1 MEEASELTELTDD
14 FTALVHNIFYD
25 ENVVDKAAAVNSLAD
40 EFAMRIGDGTGDD
53 SQDKEL
59 DVPMHTRAV
68 WDTAMINGLPD
79 DCFMYIE
86 AGGAKDEEG
95 KTKPRKLRH
104 FPVKNA
110 SGKYDAAHVRNAIAR
125 IPQCNAPG
133 LTAAKKRQLQARAR
147 KILAQLNKE
156 KEQDSLVERLVARVK
171 SVFVTDEPEPP
182 MMVWKDTTTGQYRWL
197 ARYSNNF
204 IDDDN
209 PPEIISRESHVGF
222 IEKVEKGL
230 SKYPEL
236 WLWHVPEWK
245 LGQADWLAWDDSGT
259 VVPSGYALAAGHFY
273 KGREA
278 IAEWLTK
285 QDKFA
290 VSHGMSKV
298 SIVRDPSDPR
308 IIVEHETR
316 EISPLPATAAA
327 NKRTG
332 FYVFTEENQGEK
344 ENMAIPGDKRKTL
357 IEKWGLTEAQL
368 EAIEQLNANEA
379 KQADAAQ
386 VERKETT
393 ETIANAAVVGEQL
406 GTTVPPITRQEIAD
420 AVAGALAP
428 LATSIKELQDTV
440 AVMQKDKETA
450 ASSGTT
456 VPLLP
461 AASLAALIA
470 QRIIGN
476 PAAAVSAA
484 DPLAKSKPKETAPVA
499 AARTGIQFIDE
510 MLAGNP

>member
-1 MEEASELTELTDD
+1 
-14 FTALVHNIFYD
+14 
-25 ENVVDKAAAVNSLAD
+25 
-40 EFAMRIGDGTGDD
+40 
-53 SQDKEL
+53 
-59 DVPMHTRAV
+59 
-68 WDTAMINGLPD
+68 
-79 DCFMYIE
+79 MYIE

-125 IPQCNAPG
+125 IPQSNAPG

-171 SVFVTDEPEPP
+171 SVFVTDELEPP

-393 ETIANAAVVGEQL
+393 EQNYGSATIANAAVVGKEQ
-406 GTTVPPITRQEIAD
+406 PITRQEIAD

-440 AVMQKDKETA
+440 AVMQKDKETI
-450 ASSGTT
+450 T
-456 VPLLP
+456 VPPLP

>member
-1 MEEASELTELTDD
+1 
-14 FTALVHNIFYD
+14 
-25 ENVVDKAAAVNSLAD
+25 
-40 EFAMRIGDGTGDD
+40 
-53 SQDKEL
+53 
-59 DVPMHTRAV
+59 
-68 WDTAMINGLPD
+68 
-79 DCFMYIE
+79 
-86 AGGAKDEEG
+86 
-95 KTKPRKLRH
+95 
-104 FPVKNA
+104 
-110 SGKYDAAHVRNAIAR
+110 
-125 IPQCNAPG
+125 
-133 LTAAKKRQLQARAR
+133 
-147 KILAQLNKE
+147 
-156 KEQDSLVERLVARVK
+156 
-171 SVFVTDEPEPP
+171 
-182 MMVWKDTTTGQYRWL
+182 MVSKDTTTGQYRWL

-245 LGQADWLAWDDSGT
+245 LGQADWLAWDDSGTVVPSGTMRNGSSDVPSGT

-357 IEKWGLTEAQL
+357 IEKWGLTDAQL

-428 LATSIKELQDTV
+428 LATAINELQDTV
-440 AVMQKDKETA
+440 AVMQKDKET
-450 ASSGTT
+450 TT
-456 VPLLP
+456 VPPLP